1 MIMKLRLLLLM
12 ITGLALSVNEVN
24 SQVNAR
30 GAELYQ
36 QQCAACHR
44 IGQGKFVGPD
54 LLNITEKR
62 DRDWLIR
69 FIRSSETLIKQGDS
83 LAVAISEEY
92 NGLLMPDADMTD
104 SEIELVL
111 QYIEEMSSDDVE
123 MIDVPFESIIADA
136 TPADIELGRRL
147 FEGRARFAN
156 LGTSCLSCHGGP
168 GDVIFT
174 DKSYSKDITNTF
186 AVMGEP
192 GMTSIITNPPFPVM
206 AASYKNNPLKPE
218 EVRALLA
225 YLDHASKA
233 KTDEVVYLTGSGFL
247 AYSVLGAVAL
257 VFVFSLFWFKRKTES
272 VNEHVFKRQ
281 IKSSN

>member
-1 MIMKLRLLLLM
+1 MTLNRLLLILA
-12 ITGLALSVNEVN
+12 IVALSANHGK
-24 SQVNAR
+24 SQSNIR

-44 IGQGKFVGPD
+44 IGQGRFVGPD
-54 LLNITEKR
+54 LANITEKR

-111 QYIEEMSSDDVE
+111 QYIEGMSSDGVE
-123 MIDVPFESIIADA
+123 MVDIPFESIIADA
-136 TPADIELGRRL
+136 TPEDIELGSRL

-156 LGTSCLSCHGGP
+156 LGASCLSCHGGP
-168 GDVIFT
+168 ANIMFT
-174 DKSYSKDITNTF
+174 DKSYSKDLTKTF
-186 AVMGEP
+186 VAMGEP

-225 YLDHASKA
+225 YLDHTSKKKA
-233 KTDEVVYLTGSGFL
+233 DEFVPVTGSGFL
-247 AYSVLGAVAL
+247 AYSALGAVAL

-272 VNEHVFKRQ
+272 VNELVFKRQ